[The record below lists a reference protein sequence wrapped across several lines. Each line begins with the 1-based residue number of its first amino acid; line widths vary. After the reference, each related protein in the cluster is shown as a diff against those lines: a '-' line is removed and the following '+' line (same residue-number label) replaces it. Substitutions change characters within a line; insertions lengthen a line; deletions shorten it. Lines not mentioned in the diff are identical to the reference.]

1 MSSLPQRNPDVLFRR
16 LDDEMV
22 LVHMKTN
29 EIYALNPTGARFWE
43 LFAEGHPRERIEE
56 RLLAEF
62 EVEHAQL
69 TAEIDALRRRRGH
82 AARGRRAGRRS
93 RP

>member
-43 LFAEGHPRERIEE
+43 LFAEGLPRERIEE

-69 TAEIDALRRRRGH
+69 TAEIDALLADLERH
-82 AARGRRAGRRS
+82 DLVAGA
-93 RP
+93 

>member
-43 LFAEGHPRERIEE
+43 LFAEGLPRERIEE

-69 TAEIDALRRRRGH
+69 TAEIDALLADLERH
-82 AARGRRAGRRS
+82 DLVARA
-93 RP
+93 